1 MEDEQNRPV
10 VSVQSAKPQEQSLE
24 FSALCLLILVL
35 KLHRVLQL
43 MVLQQMPM
51 IVHVVRLIAMPL
63 LDVFVRLPLM
73 LVTKHRVLHYFFL
86 LLDQQPNPVD
96 WVNIPSS
103 VQIPEVNRRINLVV
117 GTCIGIQADIGTL
130 VKL

>member
-1 MEDEQNRPV
+1 MAIVRVAVLIVMLQADV
-10 VSVQSAKPQEQSLE
+10 
-24 FSALCLLILVL
+24 SALCLLILVL

-63 LDVFVRLPLM
+63 LAVSVRRLLM

-86 LLDQQPNPVD
+86 LLDQQHNPV
-96 WVNIPSS
+96 N
-103 VQIPEVNRRINLVV
+103 
-117 GTCIGIQADIGTL
+117 
-130 VKL
+130 